1 MILTRVVDDT
11 NSPACSRAS
20 PFVVRLDS
28 KARQWLVG
36 IAKASSNFGPTELGR
51 SERRSAA
58 PCGRTVPTDES
69 VSSPEL
75 GLQEYRYHG
84 R

>member
-1 MILTRVVDDT
+1 MIVDDTNDDT

-51 SERRSAA
+51 SEGRSAA
-58 PCGRTVPTDES
+58 PCGRTVPTDEL
-69 VSSPEL
+69 VSSPNLPLAE
-75 GLQEYRYHG
+75 
-84 R
+84 